1 MYVCLGWLIDM
12 DGDLALINPTRPV
25 IKGEFGQDPKEG
37 CKENLR
43 PTLKLVAPVP
53 SPSFPLRYW
62 SSKALKILCY
72 CNITIPYLTYKTFQ
86 TLIKS
91 PNIHKWGETFQI
103 PRHRSKWPN
112 KNCSHHKGGGGETL
126 QNPHLETDK
135 PTDTEID
142 DEGMDYMDEDPTV
155 LMLKEEGTY
164 WEPLA
169 ITEATTKLK
178 NWAWEGRSRPSS
190 QSHLPR
196 RSIPPS

>member
-1 MYVCLGWLIDM
+1 MCVCLGWLIDV
-12 DGDLALINPTRPV
+12 DGDLALINPTRPI

-62 SSKALKILCY
+62 SSKALKILRY
-72 CNITIPYLTYKTFQ
+72 CNITIPYSTYKTFQ

-112 KNCSHHKGGGGETL
+112 KNCSHHKGGGERHFKTHIWRL
-126 QNPHLETDK
+126 TSPQ
-135 PTDTEID
+135 IRR
-142 DEGMDYMDEDPTV
+142 
-155 LMLKEEGTY
+155 LMMKAWIIWMKIPQYWCWRKKELIG
-164 WEPLA
+164 
-169 ITEATTKLK
+169 
-178 NWAWEGRSRPSS
+178 
-190 QSHLPR
+190 SHLPSLKPQLSWR
-196 RSIPPS
+196 TGHGKEDQDH

>member
-62 SSKALKILCY
+62 SSKALKILRY

-112 KNCSHHKGGGGETL
+112 KNCLHHKGGGGRETS
-126 QNPHLETDK
+126 K
-135 PTDTEID
+135 PTFGDWQAHRYGD
-142 DEGMDYMDEDPTV
+142 WWWRHGLYGWRSHSVD
-155 LMLKEEGTY
+155 
-164 WEPLA
+164 A
-169 ITEATTKLK
+169 
-178 NWAWEGRSRPSS
+178 EGRRNLLGATCHHW
-190 QSHLPR
+190 SHN
-196 RSIPPS
+196 